1 MVNNHFM
8 NDSNV
13 LVSLRSFI
21 LLYKNYKNDIW
32 ILSDVNIDPQTA
44 HIDLPHKPIESCV
57 LLRFFASQTDIDIM
71 IQKTKQHMFANTFH
85 STHNIVLHCLIL

>member
-1 MVNNHFM
+1 MVNKHFM

-21 LLYKNYKNDIW
+21 LLYQNYIW
-32 ILSDVNIDPQTA
+32 VLSDVNIDPQTA

-57 LLRFFASQTDIDIM
+57 L
-71 IQKTKQHMFANTFH
+71 
-85 STHNIVLHCLIL
+85 

>member
-1 MVNNHFM
+1 M

-44 HIDLPHKPIESCV
+44 HIYLPHKPIERCV

-71 IQKTKQHMFANTFH
+71 IQKTKQRMFANTFH
-85 STHNIVLHCLIL
+85 STHNIVLHWLIL